1 MVACYCDESSISAL
15 SFHELRNHSQI
26 DLFHDSAAFKDA
38 LRKNKY
44 TAILLGF
51 NMDFLAELQSDPHYN
66 GCPIILTNGTHE
78 ELMFK
83 ILNRD
88 LKLGSVS
95 MVFPE
100 LKTYLFGKPVNIT
113 LIEMK
118 MLRLLIKNYP
128 AIVTKE
134 ELANDV
140 WPSQKI
146 LPTTINTHIYNL
158 RSKFQDWEFE
168 VLTIKSQGY
177 ALVAK

>member
-1 MVACYCDESSISAL
+1 MVACYCDEHSIPAL

-26 DLFHDSAAFKDA
+26 DLFHDSEAFKEA
-38 LRKNKY
+38 LRQNRY
-44 TAILLGF
+44 TAILLSF
-51 NMDFLAELQSDPHYN
+51 NLDFLTELQSDPHYN
-66 GCPIILTNGTHE
+66 GCPIILSNGAHE
-78 ELMFK
+78 ELIFK

-158 RSKFQDWEFE
+158 RSKFQDWEYE

-177 ALVAK
+177 TLVAK